1 MTAGTWSGPTH
12 PLRAS
17 VRPRNLGSVVPVCA
31 AYSRFRAGMGFD
43 VGPQLTIT
51 ATLVDSDVDTQS
63 SNTRHKPSTL
73 PFEKRST
80 DDTRRG
86 TEPSSNGKLTISPES
101 PRPKYRVAGQVDLI
115 SAAGSGAKILL
126 NIAKESADAFGPL
139 KSVLGGICAIYDQYE
154 VCFRTPVSRVICS

>member
-31 AYSRFRAGMGFD
+31 AYSRFRASMGFD

-73 PFEKRST
+73 PFEKRLT
-80 DDTRRG
+80 DDTRSG
-86 TEPSSNGKLTISPES
+86 TEPSSNGKLTISHRS
-101 PRPKYRVAGQVDLI
+101 PHA
-115 SAAGSGAKILL
+115 L
-126 NIAKESADAFGPL
+126 NT
-139 KSVLGGICAIYDQYE
+139 V
-154 VCFRTPVSRVICS
+154 